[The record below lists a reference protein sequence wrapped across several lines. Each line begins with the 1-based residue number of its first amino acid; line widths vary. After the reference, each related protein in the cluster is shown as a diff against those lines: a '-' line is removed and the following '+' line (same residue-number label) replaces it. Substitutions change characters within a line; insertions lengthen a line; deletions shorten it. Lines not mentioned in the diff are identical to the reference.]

1 MTKFIVLTLLA
12 LLSAIILSGCGEVP
26 VVNTPI
32 LVSPTKT
39 AVIIPI
45 ETAVSTSNEPAQTDT
60 PVADTLNY
68 HDETFNITLA
78 YPSDWNL
85 IVESAEDGGAKALR
99 FQKETWILVIYHKFV
114 WDQTGFGGGL
124 PLGEVVERG
133 TVPFLGHATPRYF
146 VVHEN
151 KDKVMFI
158 NGRFEDIE
166 FYVELISDPET
177 GGNYY
182 DIDMPDFLYAEVDSI
197 ISSIIRTGEPSTWP
211 TPTLFPP
218 TPLPPTPFP
227 PTPTTTAF
235 CDQLAFIE
243 DVTIPDGTILEAGQP
258 FVKTWRIRN
267 QGFCTWTANYA
278 LVFFNGAQLGNTVAV
293 NLPHNV
299 SPGSTVDLSVTLTA
313 PSITGSH
320 RSYWMLSNA
329 SGSLFGFGT
338 NADKPFYVDIYS
350 TGSSFGT
357 VSGRICYPSEQIP
370 PMTLYLSNTTKNK
383 LTEIAINENQTTY
396 QVQLE
401 PGIYLAYAWT
411 LNFEM
416 AGGYT
421 LPDHRLRSFEVAAGS
436 ALNGIDICDWYG
448 EPGTIPLPNPDNFGS
463 ISGRISYPGEQIPPL
478 RIVAFDIY
486 NNAAHWVDT
495 TINQQTYEITNL
507 MPGYYTIIA
516 YEKSSGLAGGYTK
529 AVVCDLSTDCSE
541 DHTLVVVYIT
551 PGLTAT
557 DINPTDWYAPVGTY
571 PPDPTY

>member
-1 MTKFIVLTLLA
+1 MSKFSVLTMLA
-12 LLSAIILSGCGEVP
+12 LLSVIIISGCGEASVVSIPIP
-26 VVNTPI
+26 VST
-32 LVSPTKT
+32 TET
-39 AVIIPI
+39 AVLTAT
-45 ETAVSTSNEPAQTDT
+45 ETAVSTPNEPTQTNT

-68 HDETFNITLA
+68 RDETFNIALA
-78 YPSDWNL
+78 YPTDWNL
-85 IVESAEDGGAKALR
+85 TVESAGGDGAKALR
-99 FQKETWILVIYHKFV
+99 FQKDTWILVIYHKFA

-124 PLGEVVERG
+124 PIGEVVERG
-133 TVPFLGHATPRYF
+133 TVPFLGHATPRHF

-166 FYVELISDPET
+166 FYVELVADPET

-197 ISSIIRTGEPSTWP
+197 ISSIIRTGEPTTWP

-218 TPLPPTPFP
+218 TPLPPVP
-227 PTPTTTAF
+227 PTPTAF
-235 CDQLAFIE
+235 CDRLAFIE

-258 FVKTWRIRN
+258 FVKTWRLKN
-267 QGFCTWTANYA
+267 QGFCTWTPNYA
-278 LVFFNGAQLGNTVAV
+278 LVFFNGAQMGNTVAV
-293 NLPHNV
+293 NLPYNV
-299 SPGSTVDLSVTLTA
+299 PPGSAVDLSITLTA
-313 PSITGSH
+313 PSITGNH

-350 TGSSFGT
+350 TDSAFGT

-370 PMTLYLSNTTKNK
+370 PMTLYLSNTSKNK
-383 LTEIAINENQTTY
+383 RTEIAIGQNQTTY

-436 ALNGIDICDWYG
+436 TLNEIDICDWYG

-463 ISGRISYPGEQIPPL
+463 ISGMLSYPGEQIPPL
-478 RIVAFDIY
+478 RIVAFDVY
-486 NNAAHWVDT
+486 NNAYHAVET
-495 TINQQTYEITNL
+495 TINQQSYEITNL
-507 MPGYYTIIA
+507 MPGYYTIVA
-516 YEKSSGLAGGYTK
+516 YEKNSGLAGGYTE
-529 AVVCDLSTDCSE
+529 AVKCGSSPNCSE

-557 DINPTDWYAPVGTY
+557 AINPMDWYAPIGTY
-571 PPDPTY
+571 PPDPTD